1 MSRHFISLAAT
12 LALAL
17 TVTACGSSSKAVD
30 VQLTTAPNPP
40 KMGTNTFEAFVTR
53 GGAPVTDA
61 AVSVEIH
68 MAAMPSMNMP
78 AMRSNTTLTHQTNG
92 KYVGEG
98 QLQTPGNWETTV
110 TVKRGTQTLVTKTL
124 TLAAQ

>member
-1 MSRHFISLAAT
+1 MSRHFISLAA
-12 LALAL
+12 ALAIAI
-17 TVTACGSSSKAVD
+17 TAAACGTSSPTVD

-40 KMGTNTFEAFVTR
+40 KMGTNTFEATVTQ
-53 GGAPVTDA
+53 GGAPVTDGS
-61 AVSVEIH
+61 VSVEVY

-78 AMRSNTTLTHQTNG
+78 EMRRSTNLTHQANG

-110 TVKRGTQTLVTKTL
+110 TVKRGTETLATKKLTL
-124 TLAAQ
+124 TVQ